1 MAKEQE
7 KSIFEMLTDDDN
19 CDNIV
24 LTDEDGNEQ
33 EFEQIAVIP
42 YEEELYCILHP
53 LNDPEVAEDEA
64 IVFLYS
70 EDDEGE
76 ILTVVEDD
84 ELADKIFEL
93 YDELE

>member
-1 MAKEQE
+1 M
-7 KSIFEMLTDDDN
+7 
-19 CDNIV
+19 
-24 LTDEDGNEQ
+24 
-33 EFEQIAVIP
+33 
-42 YEEELYCILHP
+42 
-53 LNDPEVAEDEA
+53 AEDEA

-70 EDDEGE
+70 EDDEGD